1 MVNSPPTSISRAV
14 FLSDAH
20 LSQDDIHSR
29 RFLELAEQ
37 AAREDVP
44 LYLLGDVFDLWFGAP
59 GLMFAFQ
66 RPIVERLRE
75 LRRGGLRVTYIEGN
89 RDFYLKQ
96 EHEGTTFDAVSEGD
110 LRVTVGGRRLH
121 LSHGDAIN
129 RADFS
134 YRFWKGISKSRLA
147 NRAVAHLPPSLF
159 LPAAEWVERRL
170 KRSNRRY
177 KQSFPERECREYALR
192 MFGKGADFIVVGH
205 FHHERLMRFSR
216 GRATRVLAVLPSW
229 KDRWRYFHV
238 AAGGSFGF
246 RTYDPCMPLIPAA
259 EPEPAG
265 PAGPG
270 RSSS

>member
-1 MVNSPPTSISRAV
+1 MENSAPTPIDRAI
-14 FLSDAH
+14 FLADAH

-37 AAREDVP
+37 AAVEDVP
-44 LYLLGDVFDLWFGAP
+44 LFLLGDVFDLWFGTP
-59 GLMFAFQ
+59 GLTFAFQ
-66 RPIVERLRE
+66 RPIIGRLRE
-75 LRRGGLRVTYIEGN
+75 LRRAGLRPTYIEGN
-89 RDFYLKQ
+89 RDFYLRE
-96 EHEGTTFDAVSEGD
+96 EHEGTTFDVVSEGD
-110 LRVTVGGRRLH
+110 LQVTVGGKRLH
-121 LSHGDAIN
+121 LSHGDTVN

-159 LPAAEWVERRL
+159 LPAAEWVERKL

-177 KQSFPERECREYALR
+177 KGAFPERECREYGLR
-192 MFGKGADFIVVGH
+192 RFGDGVDVIVLGH

-246 RTYDPCMPLIPAA
+246 RTYDPRMPLIPPSEPA
-259 EPEPAG
+259 EPE
-265 PAGPG
+265 
-270 RSSS
+270 RSS